1 MTALPWARSA
11 YEPLV
16 SFAQSHAGD
25 RYMDTFCSFV
35 SLANSQGIYVAPTLE
50 TPEGAPVNAF
60 FRTRFPNRNYPIP
73 NTQFLDLDGQ
83 AAKAFY
89 AAAFMNETIVRLGT
103 ASGIFAVLLE
113 NEAYYQNDV
122 PPFSA
127 TLPSPQWQTAA
138 GS

>member
-11 YEPLV
+11 YDPLV
-16 SFAQSHAGD
+16 SFAESHAGD

-35 SLANSQGIYVAPTLE
+35 SLANSHGIYVAPTLE
-50 TPEGAPVNAF
+50 TTDGAPDNAF
-60 FRTRFPNRNYPIP
+60 FRGRFPNRNYPIP

-122 PPFSA
+122 PPFSS
-127 TLPSPQWQTAA
+127 TDPSPQWQTAA